1 MNKEKETV
9 VKKYIPSIITK
20 EWSEDGSTVKYI
32 KKSGLSEGESLIDE
46 MFTETFVL
54 DYGYKNEDHDLI
66 SIFESFEFFDG
77 VKKGDKE
84 ALKNNEADIAYL
96 LASQYYLNRNSHGAF
111 DVYKQN
117 NEEKVNAVKSDD
129 ELIKF
134 LVEVFSRTRGYSE
147 WAYSVIL
154 IAMKSMYLFDLKCT
168 LLYADENTSFFMGDQ
183 PMVMMNALGRSEN
196 LFNNP
201 FCFHGL
207 IMLMPVSPKVAV
219 CIYDDSVYKIKK
231 KDGKTVL
238 PREDVGFINRYIA
251 DSSDKVIYRESEKD
265 EKDWVI
271 SLLKEDEDRNDL
283 EGCIPSV
290 FRILASSVDL
300 TPNTLREYCKELL
313 CYDAEHLSEEIFTSM
328 DERFDYV
335 NNLLK
340 RLGLDQ

>member
-9 VKKYIPSIITK
+9 VKKYIPSVITK

-54 DYGYKNEDHDLI
+54 DYGYKNEDEDLI
-66 SIFESFEFFDG
+66 SIFESFEFFDD
-77 VKKGDKE
+77 VKNGDKE
-84 ALKNNEADIAYL
+84 ALKNNEANIAYL
-96 LASQYYLNRNSHGAF
+96 LASQYYLNRNSRGAF

-129 ELIKF
+129 ELIKV

-147 WAYSVIL
+147 RAYSMFL
-154 IAMKSMYLFDLKCT
+154 IAMKGMYLFDLKCT
-168 LLYADENTSFFMGDQ
+168 HLLAGENTSFFMGDQ
-183 PMVMMNALGRSEN
+183 PMVMMNSLGKSEN
-196 LFNNP
+196 LYNNP

-251 DSSDKVIYRESEKD
+251 DSSDKVIYRESEKN

-283 EGCIPSV
+283 EDNTLSV
-290 FRILASSVDL
+290 FRILASSLDL
-300 TPNTLREYCKELL
+300 TPNTLRDYCEELL
-313 CYDAEHLSEEIFTSM
+313 SYDAEQLSEENFSSM

-335 NNLLK
+335 NNLLE
-340 RLGLDQ
+340 RLGIDQ